1 MRPFRSRLL
10 AALVVAILSLGL
22 FGTVAF
28 ADDDPTRGFTL
39 DPAFSITNLGTTTA
53 FPEDPWGVPTTG
65 FPEDPW
71 PDS

>member
-10 AALVVAILSLGL
+10 AALVTTILSLGL

-28 ADDDPTRGFTL
+28 ADDPPTTIAPADPI
-39 DPAFSITNLGTTTA
+39 PAVGAPTTTS
-53 FPEDPWGVPTTG
+53 

-71 PDS
+71 PLPATFPEDPWPGV